1 MNDTT
6 NSELDLSEID
16 DILNANM
23 EDLDDLPPIGVP
35 PSGHYNLTVTFSIED
50 TEDDKG
56 NKRKTIFAKYIV
68 DAINELKVP
77 EEESEVAIGQEFRE
91 GFYLKKKDG
100 TPNKFGIGTLKARLG
115 AYSERFG
122 TSNIGELITAVNQ
135 VAITATIKRK
145 VNRKDED
152 RFNMEIKDVVVL

>member
-1 MNDTT
+1 MSDDT
-6 NSELDLSEID
+6 NNGLDLSEVD

-23 EDLDDLPPIGVP
+23 EDLDDLPPVGVP
-35 PSGHYNLTVTFSIED
+35 PSGHYNLTVTYSIED

-56 NKRKTIFAKYIV
+56 NKRKTIFAKYVV
-68 DAINELKVP
+68 DAINELKND
-77 EEESEVAIGQEFRE
+77 EDATDVAVGQEFRE

-115 AYSERFG
+115 AFSERFG
-122 TSNIGELITAVNQ
+122 TQNIGELIQAVNQ
-135 VAITATIKRK
+135 IAISATIKRT

-152 RFNMEIKDVVVL
+152 RFNMQIKDVVVL